1 MKTKILVALG
11 FLAGFTIM
19 ISACSEET
27 PNAVSSTR
35 DDYATLSSSA
45 GAPPSPNTTTSSSES
60 ANPTSSESTIPQS
73 SDSQKSSSSEKG
85 ISSSSV
91 FFPRMS
97 SSWPDGGNYNPA
109 ACCVDTIYIE
119 NGQETY
125 HRLQEGI
132 CPPPIYMTVSCYPPV
147 RVNMDSI
154 KAIESKPKEPSI
166 LIEECLQAIDLAKQG
181 LGNEI
186 KKAKLIDDHGSFK
199 VEFWKQDYC
208 SIDAGISFERS
219 GDTLSLKLTDIRSA
233 ETCKCYSKHRIDI
246 PASEKDFS
254 YFKFE
259 DKVFE
264 VQ

>member
-11 FLAGFTIM
+11 VLAGFTIM

-27 PNAVSSTR
+27 PNAVSIR
-35 DDYATLSSSA
+35 DDH
-45 GAPPSPNTTTSSSES
+45 
-60 ANPTSSESTIPQS
+60 
-73 SDSQKSSSSEKG
+73 
-85 ISSSSV
+85 
-91 FFPRMS
+91 

-125 HRLQEGI
+125 HRLEDGV
-132 CPPPIYMTVSCYPPV
+132 CPPPRFMTVSCEAPV

-166 LIEECLQAIDLAKQG
+166 LIEDCLQAIDLVKQG
-181 LGNEI
+181 LTNDV
-186 KKAKLIDDHGSFK
+186 KKAKLIENHDFFK
-199 VEFWKQDYC
+199 IEFWKQDYC
-208 SIDAGISFERS
+208 SIDAGLSFERS
-219 GDTLSLKLTDIRSA
+219 GDTLSLKLTEIRSA
-233 ETCKCYSKHRIDI
+233 ETCKCYSKHQVDI

-254 YFKFE
+254 YFKFD

-264 VQ
+264 IQ